1 MTKPTPKDEEIMFD
15 KDRFIVSKTDPKGYI
30 TYANEFFCSVCSY
43 NKDELKGV
51 NHNII
56 RHPDMPKIAFKL
68 MWDTIKSGK
77 KFRALVKNLAKDG
90 RYYWVFAEVEPH
102 FDPVSKEIISY
113 TAYRKA
119 PSRHAIET
127 IEPIYKALVSKEQ
140 VGGMEA
146 SLAFLQDYLE
156 INKTTYDELIDSL
169 TQDVKISRSG
179 IFNFIRKLFAK
190 KSW

>member
-1 MTKPTPKDEEIMFD
+1 MTKPVPKDEEIIFD
-15 KDRFIVSKTDPKGYI
+15 PDRFVISKTDPKGYI
-30 TYANEFFCSVCSY
+30 TYANEFFCSVCLY

-77 KFRALVKNLAKDG
+77 KFKALVKNLAKDG

-102 FDPVSKEIISY
+102 FDPTTGEIVSY

-119 PSRHAIET
+119 PSREAIAA
-127 IEPIYKALVSKEQ
+127 IEPIYKALISKEQ
-140 VGGMEA
+140 VGGMSA
-146 SLAFLQDYLE
+146 SLDFLNKYLAD
-156 INKTTYDELIDSL
+156 NQTTYDELIDSL
-169 TQDVKISRSG
+169 TKDVKISRSG
-179 IFNFIRKLFAK
+179 IFNFIKNLFSK